1 MDVKGLSIQDIIDMD
16 WKDISR
22 LNTQELKQ
30 LSMRLNS
37 AANKRLRRLE
47 QSGQS
52 KWSPAYAHIK
62 KSGGDFS
69 VKGKDT
75 KKELKAEIQ
84 RASDFIRAKT
94 STAEGSK
101 EYKKN
106 VEDIFK
112 KKTKPTPEKSPD
124 DESKSPVNQ
133 EASDQESP
141 DVKDADIEDEDVD
154 IEGMSEMQR
163 KKLFRA
169 LDRLR
174 ESNAAAVYNIGSEVI
189 IKELRKSQLADKRK
203 SRDRLVEELE
213 SKFPELTEDSEER
226 YVREQQE
233 IENREDEDGKF
244 RNLSA
249 QEELDNPWTNR

>member
-1 MDVKGLSIQDIIDMD
+1 MDIKGLSIQDIIDMD

-106 VEDIFK
+106 IESIFK
-112 KKTKPTPEKSPD
+112 GEHKPPQGMSPD
-124 DESKSPVNQ
+124 QDKT
-133 EASDQESP
+133 SP
-141 DVKDADIEDEDVD
+141 DTDDIEDEDVD
-154 IEGMSEMQR
+154 IENMSEMQR

-174 ESNAAAVYNIGSEVI
+174 EKNATQVFNIRSDII
-189 IKELRKSQLADKRK
+189 IKELRKSQLSDTRM
-203 SRDRLVEELE
+203 SRDRLVEELQT
-213 SKFPELTEDSEER
+213 KFPQLLESAEEQ
-226 YVREQQE
+226 YVREQKDIQ
-233 IENREDEDGKF
+233 NREDEDGQF
-244 RNLSA
+244 RTLSA
-249 QEELDNPWTNR
+249 QEELDNPWKKR

>member
-1 MDVKGLSIQDIIDMD
+1 MDIKGLSIQDIIDMD

-94 STAEGSK
+94 STAELSK
-101 EYKKN
+101 
-106 VEDIFK
+106 
-112 KKTKPTPEKSPD
+112 
-124 DESKSPVNQ
+124 
-133 EASDQESP
+133 
-141 DVKDADIEDEDVD
+141 
-154 IEGMSEMQR
+154 
-163 KKLFRA
+163 
-169 LDRLR
+169 
-174 ESNAAAVYNIGSEVI
+174 
-189 IKELRKSQLADKRK
+189 
-203 SRDRLVEELE
+203 
-213 SKFPELTEDSEER
+213 
-226 YVREQQE
+226 
-233 IENREDEDGKF
+233 
-244 RNLSA
+244 
-249 QEELDNPWTNR
+249 

>member
-1 MDVKGLSIQDIIDMD
+1 MDIKGLSIQDIIDMD
-16 WKDISR
+16 WKDISK

-37 AANKRLRRLE
+37 VANKRLRRLE

-75 KKELKAEIQ
+75 KKDLKAEIQ

-106 VEDIFK
+106 VEEIFK
-112 KKTKPTPEKSPD
+112 GKQKPP
-124 DESKSPVNQ
+124 Q
-133 EASDQESP
+133 GESP
-141 DVKDADIEDEDVD
+141 DQEKTSPDTDDIMDEDVD
-154 IEGMSEMQR
+154 IEDMSEMQR

-174 ESNAAAVYNIGSEVI
+174 ESNAAAVYNIGSDII

-213 SKFPELTEDSEER
+213 SKFPELTEDSEAR
-226 YVREQQE
+226 YVREQNE
-233 IENREDEDGKF
+233 IQNREDEDGQF
-244 RNLSA
+244 RTLSA
-249 QEELDNPWTNR
+249 QEELDNPWKNR

>member
-1 MDVKGLSIQDIIDMD
+1 MDIKGLSIQDIIDMD

-75 KKELKAEIQ
+75 KKDLKAEIQ

-106 VEDIFK
+106 VEGIFK
-112 KKTKPTPEKSPD
+112 GKHNPPQGESTDQEETSPD
-124 DESKSPVNQ
+124 TD
-133 EASDQESP
+133 
-141 DVKDADIEDEDVD
+141 DIMDEDVD
-154 IEGMSEMQR
+154 IDDMSEMQR

-213 SKFPELTEDSEER
+213 NKFPELTEDSEAR

-233 IENREDEDGKF
+233 IQNREDADGQF
-244 RNLSA
+244 HSLSA
-249 QEELDNPWTNR
+249 QEELDNPWKNR

>member
-1 MDVKGLSIQDIIDMD
+1 MDIKGLSIQDIVDMD

-47 QSGQS
+47 QSGQA

-75 KKELKAEIQ
+75 KKDLKAEIQ

-106 VEDIFK
+106 VEGIFK
-112 KKTKPTPEKSPD
+112 GKHKPP
-124 DESKSPVNQ
+124 Q
-133 EASDQESP
+133 GESP
-141 DVKDADIEDEDVD
+141 DQEETSPDTDDIMDEDVSID
-154 IEGMSEMQR
+154 DMSEMQR

-174 ESNAAAVYNIGSEVI
+174 ESNATAVYNIGSEVI

-213 SKFPELTEDSEER
+213 SKFPELTEDSEVR

-233 IENREDEDGKF
+233 IQNREDADGQF
-244 RNLSA
+244 HSLSA
-249 QEELDNPWTNR
+249 QEELDNPWKNR